1 MKIPI
6 LSYHSISN
14 DICPLSLKIDH
25 FEKQLIYL
33 KKNKYESIYLDEINP
48 DKKKQIIITFDDG
61 YKDLLHL
68 GLPILKKYNF
78 EATCFLVS
86 NLIGKKNSWD
96 SLRDDF
102 KPKEEIKEVTEIL
115 EEMEDTIK
123 DTIKDKTIHLLKKED
138 QHVFFPD
145 LPELVEGENGGNV
158 EEEKEKLE
166 DIKVIQVT
174 KDDPVMNGGTSEL
187 KTISINPQYV
197 AKD

>member
-1 MKIPI
+1 MNLDKA
-6 LSYHSISN
+6 LYMSEF
-14 DICPLSLKIDH
+14 LKIR
-25 FEKQLIYL
+25 EEIGTTEIYSFTNTL
-33 KKNKYESIYLDEINP
+33 Y
-48 DKKKQIIITFDDG
+48 
-61 YKDLLHL
+61 
-68 GLPILKKYNF
+68 
-78 EATCFLVS
+78 S
-86 NLIGKKNSWD
+86 NLY
-96 SLRDDF
+96 DDF

>member
-1 MKIPI
+1 MNLDKA
-6 LSYHSISN
+6 LYMSEF
-14 DICPLSLKIDH
+14 LKIR
-25 FEKQLIYL
+25 EEIGTTEIYSFTNTL
-33 KKNKYESIYLDEINP
+33 Y
-48 DKKKQIIITFDDG
+48 
-61 YKDLLHL
+61 
-68 GLPILKKYNF
+68 
-78 EATCFLVS
+78 S
-86 NLIGKKNSWD
+86 NLY
-96 SLRDDF
+96 DDF

-115 EEMEDTIK
+115 EEMEDNT
-123 DTIKDKTIHLLKKED
+123 KDKTIHLLKKED